1 MTELLT
7 VKSTP
12 VSPLC
17 FGTMQF
23 GGASDF
29 KKSELIFNKCREV
42 GINFFDTAHTYN
54 QGRSEEILGVL
65 SQANRDE
72 LLLGTKAAYDTS
84 ATKEN
89 ILKSFDESRKRLN
102 TDFIDILY
110 MHRWD
115 PNVPVQ
121 ETIQCLAELTEK
133 GLVRYIGVSNYA
145 AWQVMK
151 AKKNAIDLGISID
164 VIQPMYN
171 LVKRQAEV
179 ELLPMAEEEKIVV
192 CPYSPLGGGLLTG
205 KYIKEGIVGRLTNDS
220 RYNKR
225 YAPEWMHQTAEKLLI
240 LSKTYNISPAT
251 LAVAWVSKNPNIT
264 APIISAKTIDQLQPS
279 LDVLN
284 YKMSDELYTEITR
297 LSLSPAPATD
307 RLEET
312 YIA

>member
-12 VSPLC
+12 VSHLC

-29 KKSELIFNKCREV
+29 KESELIYNKCREV

-54 QGRSEEILGVL
+54 QGRSEKILGAL

-72 LLLGTKAAYDTS
+72 LLLGTKAAYHNS

-89 ILKSFDESRKRLN
+89 ILKSFDESRTRLN

-121 ETIQCLAELTEK
+121 ETIQCLAELKEK

-145 AWQVMK
+145 AWQFMK
-151 AKKNAIDLGISID
+151 AKKIATDLGISID
-164 VIQPMYN
+164 VIQPMYS

-179 ELLPMAEEEKIVV
+179 EILPMSEEEKIAV

-205 KYIKEGIVGRLTNDS
+205 KYIEGNEGRLTNDS
-220 RYNKR
+220 RYKKR
-225 YAPEWMHQTAEKLLI
+225 YASKWMHQTAEELLI
-240 LSKTYNISPAT
+240 LSKTYNISPTT

>member
-54 QGRSEEILGVL
+54 QGRSEKILGAL

-72 LLLGTKAAYDTS
+72 LLLGTKAAYDNS

-151 AKKNAIDLGISID
+151 AKKIATDLGISID
-164 VIQPMYN
+164 VIQPMYS

-179 ELLPMAEEEKIVV
+179 ELLPIAEEEKIVV
-192 CPYSPLGGGLLTG
+192 CP
-205 KYIKEGIVGRLTNDS
+205 
-220 RYNKR
+220 
-225 YAPEWMHQTAEKLLI
+225 
-240 LSKTYNISPAT
+240 
-251 LAVAWVSKNPNIT
+251 
-264 APIISAKTIDQLQPS
+264 
-279 LDVLN
+279 
-284 YKMSDELYTEITR
+284 
-297 LSLSPAPATD
+297 
-307 RLEET
+307 
-312 YIA
+312 

>member
-1 MTELLT
+1 M
-7 VKSTP
+7 
-12 VSPLC
+12 
-17 FGTMQF
+17 
-23 GGASDF
+23 
-29 KKSELIFNKCREV
+29 
-42 GINFFDTAHTYN
+42 
-54 QGRSEEILGVL
+54 
-65 SQANRDE
+65 
-72 LLLGTKAAYDTS
+72 
-84 ATKEN
+84 
-89 ILKSFDESRKRLN
+89 
-102 TDFIDILY
+102 
-110 MHRWD
+110 
-115 PNVPVQ
+115 
-121 ETIQCLAELTEK
+121 TEK

-164 VIQPMYN
+164 VIQPMYS

-179 ELLPMAEEEKIVV
+179 EILPMSEEEKIAV

-205 KYIKEGIVGRLTNDS
+205 KYIEGNEGRLTNDS
-220 RYNKR
+220 RYKKR
-225 YAPEWMHQTAEKLLI
+225 YASEWMHQTAEKLLI

-284 YKMSDELYTEITR
+284 YKMSDDLYTEITR

>member
-7 VKSTP
+7 INSTP
-12 VSPLC
+12 ISSLC

-29 KKSELIFNKCREV
+29 KESELIFNKCREV
-42 GINFFDTAHTYN
+42 GINFFDTAHSYN
-54 QGRSEEILGVL
+54 QGRSEEILGAL
-65 SQANRDE
+65 CQRNRDE
-72 LLLGTKAAYDTS
+72 LLLGTKAAYDNS
-84 ATKEN
+84 ATKKN
-89 ILKSFDESRKRLN
+89 ILKSFEKSRKRLN

-115 PNVPVQ
+115 PSVPIQ
-121 ETIQCLAELTEK
+121 ETIECLAELIGK
-133 GLVRYIGVSNYA
+133 RLIRYIGVSNYA

-151 AKKNAIDLGISID
+151 AKKVATDLGFSLD
-164 VIQPMYN
+164 VIQPMYS

-179 ELLPMAEEEKIVV
+179 ELLPMSAEEKIAV

-205 KYIKEGIVGRLTNDS
+205 KYIKEGVTGRLTSDS
-220 RYNKR
+220 SYKQR
-225 YAPEWMHQTAEKLLI
+225 YALEWMHQTAEKLLI
-240 LSKTYNISPAT
+240 LSKTYDISPVT
-251 LAVAWVSKNPNIT
+251 LAIAWVSKNSYIT
-264 APIISAKTIDQLQPS
+264 TPIISAKTIDQLQPS

-284 YKMSDELYTEITR
+284 YKMSDELYNEMTH

-312 YIA
+312 